1 MATLLQANPNPGT
14 IHPPREPYFSTRFSE
29 DDKEQSIAVSV
40 DWGDGDIDIE
50 LVTLGRA
57 GNFIPPE
64 DQSAAEDNARRVL
77 RLRRAARLEEKS
89 KPQET
94 VHK

>member
-1 MATLLQANPNPGT
+1 MATLLQANPNPVT
-14 IHPPREPYFSTRFSE
+14 IHPPREPYFSTRYSE
-29 DDKEQSIAVSV
+29 DDKEQSIAVTV
-40 DWGDGDIDIE
+40 DWGDGHIDIE
-50 LVTLGRA
+50 PVILGPS

-77 RLRRAARLEEKS
+77 RLRRAARLEEKN
-89 KPQET
+89 KPTET